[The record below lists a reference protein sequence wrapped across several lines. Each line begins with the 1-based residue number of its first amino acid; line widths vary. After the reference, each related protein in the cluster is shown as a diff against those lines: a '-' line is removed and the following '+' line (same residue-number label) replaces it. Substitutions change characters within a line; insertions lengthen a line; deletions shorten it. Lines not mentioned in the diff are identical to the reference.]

1 MKLKQTNENIFGA
14 ARKFSDAFFD
24 GLKSNAVNKALKQ
37 AEKNPKMPSP
47 IIDKMKA
54 IDKLAKELEDDLKYY
69 S

>member
-1 MKLKQTNENIFGA
+1 MKLKQTDENIFSA

>member
-1 MKLKQTNENIFGA
+1 MKLKQTNENIFSA

-24 GLKSNAVNKALKQ
+24 GLKSNAVNRALKQ

>member
-1 MKLKQTNENIFGA
+1 MKLKQTNENIFSA